1 MAVSGVCARSQL
13 QPDCYVTRVT
23 CVQEGTVVS
32 PGPSVVIS
40 EFARQDLGL
49 LGSMSICVAVLCGW
63 SGGAYVVD
71 THIIENGV
79 QNPAVCSMVLSYG
92 WGCVCEYTVDAT
104 VQL

>member
-1 MAVSGVCARSQL
+1 M
-13 QPDCYVTRVT
+13 
-23 CVQEGTVVS
+23 QEGTVVS